1 MNSTQLPAPP
11 DPSSAVYSGNS
22 QAWQRAAYQ
31 WMQQVK
37 GRIETDS
44 AVNASPVGP
53 FVVGTYTLATSVSGT
68 DPLSNFVA
76 SVVKAMLSKG
86 LLTSSTGRT
95 N

>member
-1 MNSTQLPAPP
+1 MNRTQLPLPP
-11 DPSSAVYSGNS
+11 DPSSPVYSGNPM
-22 QAWQRAAYQ
+22 AWQKAAHQ

-44 AVNASPVGP
+44 AVNTVPIGP
-53 FVVGTYTLATSVSGT
+53 FVVGTYTVATSVSGT

-76 SVVKAMLSKG
+76 SVVSALISKG
-86 LLTSSTGRT
+86 LLTSLPQRT